1 MSDPDSSEYSGAPTD
16 RTRLQEVS
24 LRMVL
29 LGLIFSSML
38 YGIMLTQTY
47 KYYQRFGRDPH
58 VIKLL
63 VFSVW
68 LLNTVSMVLVGTV
81 SWYYLVTNGPRN
93 ISTWSLNVELVF
105 SVMISGISETFLAFR
120 VHKLSGEKYWLTA
133 ILLFLALMHF
143 VSGQVEAVELLLLGR
158 FARFDSVTIPSILRL
173 SSAAICD
180 TAIAASLSYFLHKKR
195 TGFKRS
201 DEIINY
207 LIVFSINS
215 GLATSLISVA
225 SLITYLTAQKLW
237 IYTAFC
243 FLIGRLYA
251 NTFLSSLN
259 SRQILMTDEKEKGS
273 PNVFASPFRPN
284 RFSGRSGEES
294 PVQIDVLVVTETIT
308 DSLQSLDMAKIRNP
322 NTQLREMS
330 DNESSSSRSSH
341 SSFAASF

>member
-1 MSDPDSSEYSGAPTD
+1 MDSSQYSGSPTE

-24 LRMVL
+24 LGMVV

-38 YGIMLTQTY
+38 YGVMLTQTY

-58 VIKLL
+58 SIKLL
-63 VFSVW
+63 VFSLW
-68 LLNTVSMVLVGTV
+68 LLDTVSMFLVGNV

-105 SVMISGISETFLAFR
+105 SVMISGISETFLTFR
-120 VHKLSGEKYWLTA
+120 VYKLSGQKYWLTA
-133 ILLFLALMHF
+133 ILLFLALLHF
-143 VSGQVEAVELLLLGR
+143 VSGQVEAVELLLLR
-158 FARFDSVTIPSILRL
+158 KFARFDSVTVPSILRL
-173 SSAAICD
+173 SSAALCD

-225 SLITYLTAQKLW
+225 SLITYLVAQKLW
-237 IYTAFC
+237 IYTALC

-259 SRQILMTDEKEKGS
+259 SRQILMTIENEQES
-273 PNVFASPFRPN
+273 PKVSPFQKRPGSSWL
-284 RFSGRSGEES
+284 SGSSEKS
-294 PVQIDVLVVTETIT
+294 PTQIDVLVVTETIT
-308 DSLQSLDMAKIRNP
+308 DILQTPDSTAKIRNS
-322 NTQLREMS
+322 NTQLQEIS
-330 DNESSSSRSSH
+330 ESESSSSNSSLV
-341 SSFAASF
+341 ASC